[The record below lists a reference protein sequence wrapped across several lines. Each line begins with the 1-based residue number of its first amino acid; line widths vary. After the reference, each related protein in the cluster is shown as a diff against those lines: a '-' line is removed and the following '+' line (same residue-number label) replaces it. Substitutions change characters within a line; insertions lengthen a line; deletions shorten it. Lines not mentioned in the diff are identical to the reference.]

1 MTVANIYMKQLLAR
15 RASQSAT
22 ELVWEL
28 HAALAEKQARGEPLS
43 TVEQRALACCAVSTC
58 DGIESLLPHNI
69 ASIAA
74 TAAFAK
80 LHGLNETSRI
90 LDDVVRDKPVAG
102 PVSFSSNI
110 GGAHVPLDVDAG
122 RWGATDMTLTFIDEP
137 LDEAIL
143 DDVAAHLNEF
153 ALATPAARAHLEAKA
168 AAVDQAAKAT
178 TAVEMIDALLAHR
191 NPRIC
196 AQIRDDER
204 RNRPSDWIEVPV
216 THTAGKP
223 LAAKRLASL
232 RKQYGK
238 AADDLLDVYAK
249 YDGLALFAT
258 PAEAA
263 IHILPVSEWAEHHER
278 VIDWCTQVTWS
289 DALDEMPP
297 YLHTAIAFGYTP
309 GDAERWILITEGQHA
324 GKIML
329 SDTDSIEDT
338 PRFDSIAH
346 FVAALTQDVERTLG
360 CGGYIS
366 YGEDREPGGDYYP
379 EVYKHDAS

>member
-1 MTVANIYMKQLLAR
+1 MTTANTYVKQLLAR
-15 RASQSAT
+15 RTSQSAA

-43 TVEQRALACCAVSTC
+43 ASEQRARAYCAVSQC
-58 DGIESLLPHNI
+58 DGIESLLPHDI

-74 TAAFAK
+74 AAAFAK
-80 LHGLNETSRI
+80 QHGLRETARI
-90 LDDVVRDKPVAG
+90 LEDVVQDKPVAG
-102 PVSFSSNI
+102 PVSFSANI
-110 GGAHVPLDVDAG
+110 GDTKTPFSLDTG
-122 RWGATDMTLTFIDEP
+122 RWGATDLQLTFLDEP
-137 LDEAIL
+137 LDEVIL
-143 DDVAAHLNEF
+143 DDVAANLNHF
-153 ALATPAARAHLEAKA
+153 SLVAPAARAQVEAKA
-168 AAVDQAAKAT
+168 AAVDQAAKAA

-196 AQIRDDER
+196 ARIRDGER

-216 THTAGKP
+216 AHTAGGP
-223 LAAKRLASL
+223 LATNKLASL
-232 RKQYGK
+232 GRQYGN
-238 AADDLLDVYAK
+238 AANDLLDIYAK

-263 IHILPVSEWAEHHER
+263 IHILPVSAWAEHHAR
-278 VIDWCTQVTWS
+278 VMEWSTEVTWN

-297 YLHTAIAFGYTP
+297 YLQTAIAFGYTP
-309 GDAERWILITEGQHA
+309 GDSERWILITEGQHA

-346 FVAALTQDVERTLG
+346 FVAALTQDVERTIG
-360 CGGYIS
+360 SGGYIS
-366 YGEDREPGGDYYP
+366 YGKDREPGGDYYP
-379 EVYKHDAS
+379 EAYNHDAS

>member
-1 MTVANIYMKQLLAR
+1 MTKANIYLQQLLAR

-28 HAALAEKQARGEPLS
+28 HAALVEKQTRGEPLS
-43 TVEQRALACCAVSTC
+43 TAEQRALACCAVSKC
-58 DGIESLLPHNI
+58 DGIESLLPHDI
-69 ASIAA
+69 ASIAT

-80 LHGLNETSRI
+80 RHGLNETSRI

-102 PVSFSSNI
+102 PVSFSVNL
-110 GGAHVPLDVDAG
+110 GGADMPLDIDEG
-122 RWGATDMTLTFIDEP
+122 RWGATDMQLTMVDEA

-143 DDVAAHLNEF
+143 DDIAANFNHFSLVA
-153 ALATPAARAHLEAKA
+153 PAARAQVEARA

-178 TAVEMIDALLAHR
+178 TAVEMVDALLAHH

-216 THTAGKP
+216 THTAGRP
-223 LAAKRLASL
+223 LAAMRLASL
-232 RKQYGK
+232 RKQYGN
-238 AADDLLDVYAK
+238 AADDLLDIYAK

-258 PAEAA
+258 PSEAA
-263 IHILPVSEWAEHHER
+263 IYIVPVSEWAEHHER

-338 PRFDSIAH
+338 PRFETIAH
-346 FVAALTQDVERTLG
+346 FVAALTQDIERTLG
-360 CGGYIS
+360 SGGYIS
-366 YGEDREPGGDYYP
+366 YSEDGEAGGDYYP